1 MSTILTGATG
11 LLTWLLTSATS
22 IVQWIIGNPLA
33 LTLTVMFIVGF
44 AIAALTRILRS
55 AC

>member
-1 MSTILTGATG
+1 MSTILTGATD
-11 LLTWLLTSATS
+11 LLTWLLKSATA
-22 IVQWIIGNPLA
+22 IVTWIIGNPLA
-33 LTLTVMFIVGF
+33 LTLTVMFVVGF